1 VASIRNFAEH
11 HSSFPCK
18 VLADLEVREVLA
30 VKVAE
35 VRAEELRVEEPR
47 VEMGQL
53 FHPSKTKGSVN
64 DKSLPDF
71 REAFLLSGTIDQV
84 IPW

>member
-1 VASIRNFAEH
+1 MEH

-18 VLADLEVREVLA
+18 VLAVLEGKEVLV

-35 VRAEELRVEEPR
+35 VRAEELR

-53 FHPSKTKGSVN
+53 FHPSKTKG
-64 DKSLPDF
+64 
-71 REAFLLSGTIDQV
+71 
-84 IPW
+84 

>member
-1 VASIRNFAEH
+1 VASIRSFAEH

-18 VLADLEVREVLA
+18 VLAALE

-53 FHPSKTKGSVN
+53 FHPSKTKG
-64 DKSLPDF
+64 
-71 REAFLLSGTIDQV
+71 
-84 IPW
+84 

>member
-1 VASIRNFAEH
+1 VASIRSFVEH

-18 VLADLEVREVLA
+18 VLAALEGKEVLE

-35 VRAEELRVEEPR
+35 VRAEELRVEEPRVEEPR

-53 FHPSKTKGSVN
+53 FHPSKTKG
-64 DKSLPDF
+64 
-71 REAFLLSGTIDQV
+71 
-84 IPW
+84 

>member
-1 VASIRNFAEH
+1 VASIKSFAEH

-18 VLADLEVREVLA
+18 VLAALVGKEVLE

-35 VRAEELRVEEPR
+35 VKAEELRVEEPR

-53 FHPSKTKGSVN
+53 FHPSKTQG
-64 DKSLPDF
+64 
-71 REAFLLSGTIDQV
+71 
-84 IPW
+84 

>member
-1 VASIRNFAEH
+1 MASIRSFAEH

-18 VLADLEVREVLA
+18 VLAALEGKEGKEVLA

-35 VRAEELRVEEPR
+35 VRAEDRRVEELR

-53 FHPSKTKGSVN
+53 FHPSKTKG
-64 DKSLPDF
+64 
-71 REAFLLSGTIDQV
+71 
-84 IPW
+84 

>member
-1 VASIRNFAEH
+1 VASIRSFAEH

-18 VLADLEVREVLA
+18 VLAALEVKEVLA

-35 VRAEELRVEEPR
+35 VRAEDRRVEELR

-53 FHPSKTKGSVN
+53 FHPSKTKG
-64 DKSLPDF
+64 
-71 REAFLLSGTIDQV
+71 
-84 IPW
+84 